1 MNVYEIVT
9 QRILEELDK
18 GIVPWRKPWTGS
30 SPLNITGREYRGMNI
45 LLLGYAPFSSPVWMS
60 YKQAAEHG
68 GHVKAGEKSSLC
80 VFWKISD
87 LVDDEGKLVLDDR
100 GKPKRSFLL
109 RYYNVF
115 NLDQTEAVALPKRT
129 ADKVKG
135 KINDPISA
143 ADEVARKMPQPPEI
157 IPGQKASYSPE
168 KDKVS
173 MPDLKYFESA
183 EEYYST
189 LFHEFTHATGHPT
202 RLNRPSIVDSATFG
216 SGEYGEEELIAE
228 FGAAF
233 LCCETGINNERTD
246 QNNAAYIA
254 GWKAKI
260 KANSHLAAI
269 SASRAQKAADFI
281 LARPAYQGEQEEKE

>member
-9 QRILEELDK
+9 ERILAELEK
-18 GIVPWRKPWTGS
+18 GSVPWRKPWAGS

-45 LLLGYAPFSSPVWMS
+45 LLLGSAPFSSPVWMS

-68 GHVKAGEKSSLC
+68 GHIKAGEKSSLC

-87 LVDDEGKLVLDDR
+87 LVDDEGKPVLDDK
-100 GKPKRSFLL
+100 GKAKKCFLL

-135 KINDPISA
+135 KINDPIAA
-143 ADEVARKMPQPPEI
+143 ADEVVNKMPSKPEI
-157 IPGQKASYSPE
+157 IPGQKACYSPE

-173 MPDLKYFESA
+173 MPELKYFDSGQD
-183 EEYYST
+183 YYST
-189 LFHEFTHATGHPT
+189 LFHELAHSTGHPS
-202 RLNRPSIVDSATFG
+202 RLNRASIADKASFG
-216 SGEYGEEELIAE
+216 SETYGEEELIAE

-233 LCCETGINNERTD
+233 LCCETGINNEGTD
-246 QNNAAYIA
+246 KNNAAYIA
-254 GWKAKI
+254 GWKEQI
-260 KANSHLAAI
+260 KANSHLVAMA
-269 SASRAQKAADFI
+269 ASRAQKAADFI
-281 LARPAYQGEQEEKE
+281 LARPAYQEELE

>member
-9 QRILEELDK
+9 ERILAELEK

-30 SPLNITGREYRGMNI
+30 SSLNITGHEYRGMNI
-45 LLLGYAPFSSPVWMS
+45 LLLGSTPFSSPVWMS
-60 YKQAAEHG
+60 YKQAGDHG
-68 GHVKAGEKSSLC
+68 GHVKPGEKSSLC
-80 VFWKISD
+80 VFWKVSD
-87 LVDDEGKLVLDDR
+87 LVDDAGKLVLDDR

-115 NLDQTEAVALPKRT
+115 NLDQTEAVVLPKRT

-135 KINDPISA
+135 KINDPITA
-143 ADEVARKMPQPPEI
+143 ADEVVNNMPSKPEI

-173 MPDLKYFESA
+173 MPDRKFFDSPED
-183 EEYYST
+183 YYST
-189 LFHEFTHATGHPT
+189 LFHELTHATGHPT
-202 RLNRPSIVDSATFG
+202 RLNRPSIVERAGFG
-216 SGEYGEEELIAE
+216 SEDYGEEELTAE

-233 LCCETGINNERTD
+233 LCCETGINNERTNE
-246 QNNAAYIA
+246 NNSAYIA

-260 KANSHLAAI
+260 KANSKLVAMA
-269 SASRAQKAADFI
+269 ASRAQKAADFI
-281 LARPAYQGEQEEKE
+281 LAKPEHEEEEKE